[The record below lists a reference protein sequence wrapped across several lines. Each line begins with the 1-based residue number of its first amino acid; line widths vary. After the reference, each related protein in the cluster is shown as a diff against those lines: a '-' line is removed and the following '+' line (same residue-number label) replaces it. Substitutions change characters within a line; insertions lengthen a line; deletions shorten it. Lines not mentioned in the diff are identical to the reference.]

1 MITYQTLW
9 FEHRHFSVFKL
20 GETRKLIHLD
30 EEAQYDR
37 KSSLNTV
44 IKLKQTAG
52 IDSYCVIAVYQ
63 YTDVFT

>member
-1 MITYQTLW
+1 M
-9 FEHRHFSVFKL
+9 FKL